1 MLMDSFHH
9 PFLVPFHLLFVKGED
24 ELSRSF
30 MARYVGRLVF
40 RDITGELCIRIVAL
54 LYKC

>member
-1 MLMDSFHH
+1 MLMGSFLH
-9 PFLVPFHLLFVKGED
+9 PFHVPFHLLFVEGED

-40 RDITGELCIRIVAL
+40 RNVAGELGIGIVATFF
-54 LYKC
+54 